1 MVHVDNASHTVGLG
15 TEKYNVGILT
25 ATSIKVGT
33 GVTISSDGDSF
44 VTGVSTATKF
54 VGNLSDA
61 VTSRWT
67 VTNNGASA
75 YRFTGPGGLDGSEDN
90 STIYVA
96 RGQTYEF
103 NVNASGHP
111 FQIRVSDGGSAY
123 NTGVTNNGEEVGVV
137 KFEVPFS
144 APSQLVYQC
153 TNHSGMVGILSVF
166 PAT

>member
-1 MVHVDNASHTVGLG
+1 MGSNLTVGLG

-33 GVTISSDGDSF
+33 GVTLSSDGDAF

-54 VGNLSDA
+54 VGDLSDA
-61 VTSRWT
+61 VTSRWS
-67 VTNNGASA
+67 VVNNGTSS
-75 YRFTGPGGLDGSEDN
+75 YRFTGPGGLDGSADN

-103 NVNASGHP
+103 NLNASGHP
-111 FQIRVSDGGSAY
+111 FQIRSSAGGSAY
-123 NTGVTNNGEEVGVV
+123 NTGVTNNGAATGVI

-144 APSQLVYQC
+144 APAQLFYQC
-153 TNHSGMVGILSVF
+153 TSHSAMVGILSVF

>member
-1 MVHVDNASHTVGLG
+1 MFGAENG

-25 ATSIKVGT
+25 ATSIKVGSGIT
-33 GVTISSDGDSF
+33 LSSDGDAF

-54 VGNLSDA
+54 VGDLSDA
-61 VTSRWT
+61 VTSRWD
-67 VTNNGASA
+67 VVNNSNSS
-75 YRFTGPGGLDGSEDN
+75 YRFTGPGGLDGSADN

-111 FQIRVSDGGSAY
+111 FQIRSSDGGSAY
-123 NTGVTNNGEEVGVV
+123 TTGVTYPSGTSTEVGVV
-137 KFEVPFS
+137 KFEVPFA
-144 APSQLVYQC
+144 APAQLFYQC